1 MKSFLITI
9 FFNLFNLFIF
19 ILFKV
24 KQHESFEYMFVNKL
38 DNSKEED
45 RKKIENYW
53 LNLEEGQM
61 VDGLPV
67 AYVETFK

>member
-1 MKSFLITI
+1 M
-9 FFNLFNLFIF
+9 FI
-19 ILFKV
+19 
-24 KQHESFEYMFVNKL
+24 NKL
-38 DNSKEED
+38 DASKEED
-45 RKKIENYW
+45 RKKVDEYW

>member
-1 MKSFLITI
+1 M
-9 FFNLFNLFIF
+9 FI
-19 ILFKV
+19 
-24 KQHESFEYMFVNKL
+24 NKL
-38 DNSKEED
+38 DSSKEED
-45 RKKIENYW
+45 RKKVESYW